1 MARGPSRAQSELR
14 SAGPDKGPNRK
25 LDAEQAEEF
34 KTLLSKQASDGWV
47 GTAIPLKALAADE
60 RANLMAHLEQE
71 KERFLENYEVE
82 VDEDGEQT
90 EDNVGVML
98 GDLADA
104 EPKFVEDFFKGK
116 SQYTNFGKL
125 EPADQKAVTKAL
137 KEDFNDSNPLTS
149 FTKFRATEAA
159 AENVAK
165 IQSRMDSITVA
176 EYTRISDAGTVD
188 LMKHNTYDKWMRST
202 TGGKEYV
209 KTVIKDAAL
218 AGVAKSYGGQT
229 FERAAFLTNERLKAA
244 DAYEKS

>member
-1 MARGPSRAQSELR
+1 M
-14 SAGPDKGPNRK
+14 
-25 LDAEQAEEF
+25 LDAEQVEMF
-34 KTLLSKQASDGWV
+34 QTLLDKQASDAWV
-47 GTAIPLKALAADE
+47 GTEIPLKALSAPE
-60 RANLMAHLEQE
+60 RANLMAHFEQE
-71 KERFLENYEVE
+71 RESFLENYDVK
-82 VDEDGEQT
+82 VDENGEQT
-90 EDNVGVML
+90 EENVGVML

-104 EPKFVEDFFKGK
+104 EPNFVEDFFNGK

-137 KEDFNDSNPLTS
+137 KDFFDDSTPRAAFN
-149 FTKFRATEAA
+149 KFRATEAA

-188 LMKHNTYDKWMRST
+188 LRKHNTYDKWMRST

-209 KTVIKDAAL
+209 KTVLKDAAL
-218 AGVAKSYGGQT
+218 AGVTSNFGGAP
-229 FERAAFLTNERLKAA
+229 FDRALFLTNERLKAA